1 MFSRTQLPK
10 SKSSTDSTSRGATET
25 EKLALFGT
33 ERARQ
38 FAELKIMSSVER
50 KMKSFYTHASQSL
63 LRRKFSNHKA
73 TPFGTDTVTVKDCNF
88 GYVLGKDGATRKKL
102 AAASNCI
109 IEYVGHVACFA
120 GTPKERSL
128 GKQYLSWLIQQKK
141 KRIEMD
147 VEERKGVTCVKVPKE
162 AMGYVTGKG
171 GQSLRNVE
179 FKTSTFC
186 FANGN
191 APGEDAHVSEDVLIC
206 CDFEE
211 RRKEAE
217 QLIRELIG

>member
-162 AMGYVTGKG
+162 AMGYEEKG
-171 GQSLRNVE
+171 P
-179 FKTSTFC
+179 K
-186 FANGN
+186 
-191 APGEDAHVSEDVLIC
+191 PH
-206 CDFEE
+206 
-211 RRKEAE
+211 
-217 QLIRELIG
+217 